1 MTWLST
7 AGNGRSGLPPLSALP
22 VGEGSYG
29 RREER
34 SPSGAALIAAALTGC
49 CTAVSVLTWPSVCT
63 CAAMALNTTIAAS
76 APAVRIRRITAP
88 EPWPAYPSTSLCRRG
103 AVGGQ

>member
-1 MTWLST
+1 
-7 AGNGRSGLPPLSALP
+7 
-22 VGEGSYG
+22 
-29 RREER
+29 
-34 SPSGAALIAAALTGC
+34 
-49 CTAVSVLTWPSVCT
+49 
-63 CAAMALNTTIAAS
+63 MALNTTIATS